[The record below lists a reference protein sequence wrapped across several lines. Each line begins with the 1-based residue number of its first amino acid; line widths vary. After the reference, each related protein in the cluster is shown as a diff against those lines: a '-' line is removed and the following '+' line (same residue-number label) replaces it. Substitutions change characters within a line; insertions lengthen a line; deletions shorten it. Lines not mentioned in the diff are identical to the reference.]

1 MTESQLFYAKCR
13 IFDRQMTKLMKTT
26 KTGAFVIRA
35 LNTEPVNITVG
46 NRFGFFIKEAGKA
59 RNFHDLNTIIGKG
72 LPYRSVQPLMTFLDL
87 NTQEIANLTGV
98 SQRTISRWA
107 DDSIIG
113 VLPSKNLVK
122 VDELVHKGIEVFG
135 SEDSFK
141 SWLQQPNTALGDEKP
156 IDLLPTP
163 YGTELVEDAIEAMEY
178 GNVM

>member
-1 MTESQLFYAKCR
+1 MKAAK
-13 IFDRQMTKLMKTT
+13 KGK
-26 KTGAFVIRA
+26 GVFVIRA
-35 LNTEPVNITVG
+35 LNAEPVNIAVA
-46 NRFGFFIKEAGKA
+46 NRFGFFIKEASRAKS
-59 RNFHDLNTIIGKG
+59 FYDLNTIIGKG

-87 NTQEIANLTGV
+87 TTQEIADLTGV
-98 SQRTISRWA
+98 SQRTLSRWD

-122 VDELVHKGIEVFG
+122 VDALVHKGIEVFG

-141 SWLQQPNTALGDEKP
+141 SWLQQPNTALGDVKP

-163 YGTELVEDAIEAMEY
+163 YGTELVDDAMEAMEY